1 MNFDW
6 VATYTMA
13 RKVLGWSDS
22 EFWSSTPR
30 KFNAVF
36 WQTIELEKPPE
47 AKPKKGSDAI
57 NDILKTFGGM

>member
-1 MNFDW
+1 
-6 VATYTMA
+6 MA

-36 WQTIELEKPPE
+36 YQTIELEKPPE